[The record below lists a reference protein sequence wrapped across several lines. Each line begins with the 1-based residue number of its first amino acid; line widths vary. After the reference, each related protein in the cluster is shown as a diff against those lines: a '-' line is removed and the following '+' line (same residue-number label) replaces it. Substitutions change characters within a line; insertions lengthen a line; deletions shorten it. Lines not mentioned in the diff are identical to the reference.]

1 MATVFQFQAPFKPSC
16 SQTKTI
22 QQLVAHLQAGTKHQI
37 LLGATGVGKTFMVA
51 NVINEYQKPTLI
63 LAHNK
68 TLAMQL
74 YLELQAYFP
83 ANRVEY
89 FVSNFDF
96 YQPEAYVPSKDLY
109 IDKDVKH
116 NLELD
121 MMRLNTLNA
130 LSSRKD
136 TIVVASVAAIY
147 ALQDPQEYRKSFFE
161 LKLHSHISREQII
174 DYLIK
179 SGYVRNNQVAK
190 PGYFSAKGDLITIV
204 TAYNSDHMVRLDL
217 DDDVISEIAIVHR
230 VSLQVLQRLNS
241 VTIFPAQD
249 YVSSSVR
256 LQKALAS
263 IKSELKARLVWFKEH
278 NKLLEHQR
286 LAERTYYDLESLAEF
301 GVCSGIENYSRH
313 LDLRSPGEPPYTLF
327 DYFPDDFLLVIDE
340 SHMSIPQIK
349 AMYNTDRSRKH
360 NLVDYGFRLPSA
372 LDNRPLNFAEWQER
386 TKQIIYTSATPGDYE
401 LEQTAPQHIVEQ
413 IIRPTGLLDPVV
425 KVFGTDQQ
433 MLIIINAIQKRA
445 KVHERVLISTATIK
459 MSEDLTAFLQAK
471 NCKVAYL
478 HSEIKTFVRTVI
490 LNDLRKGVYDC
501 VVGVN
506 LLREGIDLPEVSL
519 ICILDADKEGFLRNK
534 RSLVQM
540 MGRAARNEHGAVY
553 LFADQMTKS
562 MDYAI
567 TETNRRRMIQEA
579 YNKEHNIVPK
589 TIHKAIFSYDLP
601 ATTHKQIDSLLNNQK
616 KGNKKAI
623 ARLITSLEKK
633 MYQASDKLEFE
644 EAARLRDTI
653 LELRAKL

>member
-1 MATVFQFQAPFKPSC
+1 M
-16 SQTKTI
+16 
-22 QQLVAHLQAGTKHQI
+22 
-37 LLGATGVGKTFMVA
+37 
-51 NVINEYQKPTLI
+51 
-63 LAHNK
+63 
-68 TLAMQL
+68 
-74 YLELQAYFP
+74 
-83 ANRVEY
+83 
-89 FVSNFDF
+89 
-96 YQPEAYVPSKDLY
+96 
-109 IDKDVKH
+109 
-116 NLELD
+116 
-121 MMRLNTLNA
+121 
-130 LSSRKD
+130 
-136 TIVVASVAAIY
+136 
-147 ALQDPQEYRKSFFE
+147 
-161 LKLHSHISREQII
+161 
-174 DYLIK
+174 
-179 SGYVRNNQVAK
+179 
-190 PGYFSAKGDLITIV
+190 
-204 TAYNSDHMVRLDL
+204 
-217 DDDVISEIAIVHR
+217 
-230 VSLQVLQRLNS
+230 
-241 VTIFPAQD
+241 
-249 YVSSSVR
+249 
-256 LQKALAS
+256 
-263 IKSELKARLVWFKEH
+263 
-278 NKLLEHQR
+278 
-286 LAERTYYDLESLAEF
+286 
-301 GVCSGIENYSRH
+301 
-313 LDLRSPGEPPYTLF
+313 
-327 DYFPDDFLLVIDE
+327 
-340 SHMSIPQIK
+340 
-349 AMYNTDRSRKH
+349 
-360 NLVDYGFRLPSA
+360 
-372 LDNRPLNFAEWQER
+372 
-386 TKQIIYTSATPGDYE
+386 
-401 LEQTAPQHIVEQ
+401 EQ